1 MIENVGYYLI
11 QEMMQ
16 VFALKIQDPPQFCI
30 MGRHLLS
37 VIYTGS
43 VGLQEYEV

>member
-1 MIENVGYYLI
+1 MIEIVGYYLI

-16 VFALKIQDPPQFCI
+16 VFALKIQNPQFCI

>member
-1 MIENVGYYLI
+1 MIEIVGYYLI

-16 VFALKIQDPPQFCI
+16 VFALKIQDPQFCI